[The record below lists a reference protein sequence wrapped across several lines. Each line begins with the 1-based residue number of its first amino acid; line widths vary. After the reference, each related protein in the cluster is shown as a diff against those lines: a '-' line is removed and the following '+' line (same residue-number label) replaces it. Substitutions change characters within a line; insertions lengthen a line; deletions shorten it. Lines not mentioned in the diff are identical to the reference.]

1 MYILCDSA
9 IKISGKNIQVIIL
22 FQRGDKKKKK
32 GNNHSYLI
40 KLFLKESIRDWKIYK
55 THYTPSATWGEQKTF
70 S

>member
-9 IKISGKNIQVIIL
+9 IKISGKIYKSL
-22 FQRGDKKKKK
+22 FYFKDETKKKK